1 MPFFFFFLPS
11 LTDTSNFLLP
21 IKKKQKQINKKL
33 TTPSPQAMFLTQSF
47 QNENDTF
54 FFLLFCKK
62 KSWKYNN
69 IGMEGLLVVE
79 IGLTS
84 RRIQNR
90 IGRYK
95 HCPLY
100 LLQWH
105 NECFCENI
113 DGTKLYNI
121 IRFYNNFTNLVKS
134 DEKASLLW
142 CDYKPVFIFF
152 SASFH
157 QALSLLNHQREQV
170 SQRRAWLR
178 LSLPLTVFQN
188 WVGCKR
194 I

>member
-1 MPFFFFFLPS
+1 MTCS
-11 LTDTSNFLLP
+11 
-21 IKKKQKQINKKL
+21 
-33 TTPSPQAMFLTQSF
+33 
-47 QNENDTF
+47 

-69 IGMEGLLVVE
+69 IGMEGLLIVE

-84 RRIQNR
+84 RRIQNC

-95 HCPLY
+95 HCSLY

-113 DGTKLYNI
+113 DGKKLYNI
-121 IRFYNNFTNLVKS
+121 IIFYNHFTNRVKS

-152 SASFH
+152 SAFSPSTVSAEPPEGASFTEESMTETPCSISE
-157 QALSLLNHQREQV
+157 LSRMLKNLV
-170 SQRRAWLR
+170 R
-178 LSLPLTVFQN
+178 LPATA
-188 WVGCKR
+188 KDTPMK
-194 I
+194 

>member
-1 MPFFFFFLPS
+1 
-11 LTDTSNFLLP
+11 
-21 IKKKQKQINKKL
+21 
-33 TTPSPQAMFLTQSF
+33 MFLTQSF

-69 IGMEGLLVVE
+69 IGMEGLFVVE

-95 HCPLY
+95 HCSLY

-113 DGTKLYNI
+113 DGKKYNI
-121 IRFYNNFTNLVKS
+121 IRFYNHFTNLVKS

-142 CDYKPVFIFF
+142 CDYKPVFIFSPRVF
-152 SASFH
+152 TKHCLCWTTRGSKFH
-157 QALSLLNHQREQV
+157 RGEND
-170 SQRRAWLR
+170 WD
-178 LSLPLTVFQN
+178 SLPLTVFQN